1 MCPDSPEYWME
12 RALVLASA
20 SAERNEVPVGA
31 VVVLQGKVI
40 GSGSNG
46 PIGSNDPTAHAEI
59 QALRQAAQVVQN
71 YRLVGADLYVTLEP
85 CAMCAGAIVHSR
97 INRVYFG
104 AHEPKSGAI
113 ESNLQL
119 FGQACMN
126 HKVQVTAGIKA
137 DQCAAVI
144 SEFFARRR
152 REKKALK
159 RKLLQP

>member
-1 MCPDSPEYWME
+1 MGQ
-12 RALVLASA
+12 ALLHASA

-31 VVVLQGKVI
+31 VVVLQGKII
-40 GSGSNG
+40 GSGSNA
-46 PIGSNDPTAHAEI
+46 PIGNNDPTAHAEI
-59 QALRQAAQVVQN
+59 LALRQAAQSVQN
-71 YRLVGADLYVTLEP
+71 YRLVDADLYVTLEP

-97 INRVYFG
+97 IKKLYFG

-119 FGQACMN
+119 LDQTCMN
-126 HKVQVTAGIKA
+126 HKVQISAGIRA
-137 DQCAAVI
+137 EQCAAVI

-159 RKLLQP
+159 TKPLQN